1 MRLLLCVLS
10 MSSHVLRV
18 LEIAHACQTHSG
30 GAMRQQPAPPKETA
44 RVNLGALLKPTHRHI
59 FHSWANVQRVPLA
72 SISGVCSVG
81 LLTLGARTEQL
92 RLGSGKES

>member
-1 MRLLLCVLS
+1 
-10 MSSHVLRV
+10 
-18 LEIAHACQTHSG
+18 
-30 GAMRQQPAPPKETA
+30 MRQQPAPPKETA
-44 RVNLGALLKPTHRHI
+44 RVNLGALLKPTHRLHI
-59 FHSWANVQRVPLA
+59 FHSWGSVWRVPLA